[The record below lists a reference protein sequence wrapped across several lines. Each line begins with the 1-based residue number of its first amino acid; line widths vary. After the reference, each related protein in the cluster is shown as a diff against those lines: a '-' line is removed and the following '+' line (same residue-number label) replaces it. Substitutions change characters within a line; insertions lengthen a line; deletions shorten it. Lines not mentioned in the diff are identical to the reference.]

1 MRVTLTVDDAL
12 MARAQAL
19 TGAKHPSEL
28 LQRALQ
34 ALIEQESAR
43 RLALLGG
50 TEPELVSPPRRG

>member
-19 TGAKHPSEL
+19 TGEKQPSEL
-28 LQRALQ
+28 LRRALQ

-43 RLALLGG
+43 CLALLGG
-50 TEPELVSPPRRG
+50 TEPELVSPLRRG